1 MSQAPPRVYVAR
13 VDGYDHDALAA
24 AIGRGLD
31 HVGARLKGNVVA
43 KANWVFAHRGLSP
56 AACTRPEVAHAAF
69 EQLLRRDPDLYVLMC
84 GNSGLGVST
93 RRMCH
98 AARGE
103 HPRFRC
109 KGFAALPDLHR
120 GRVQIRPTDET
131 RYYRYQLSVGRP
143 MTDEERA
150 DPNAEVPPEAR
161 YWERVVTGWELQ
173 HADSVLFLPK
183 LKTNVLS
190 HGMSAATKL
199 QGIGF
204 LRDADRPTGHDWNNG
219 RRIAD
224 MLEVTD
230 PDLIITDAVDIGRGS
245 NQMTQVAHRLGVV
258 IVADNA
264 VAHDAVC
271 ARILGLDPADIPHL
285 RLASERGFGP
295 LSLTEIALETEEP
308 LERFATR
315 VRGFGVSGLMRVDAF
330 GEHFER
336 TTGAPFPLQIVA
348 GEPYDVPGSCGILLD
363 WLYTAF
369 DDPARRNPMKA
380 WPSASVFVG
389 DVDAEPEHD
398 VLYLVGDRAIAS
410 HGARCQRL
418 RTLFRMPPWLHRRI
432 RGVGAIARDLT
443 PEGNQLLVIELPG
456 DPPSHRDLILGFFF
470 GSRGRL
476 RATFLRL
483 DLIIE
488 SYLFGTLTTL
498 RRMLRNR
505 GGISVVHARKIAR
518 LADRPWR
525 VRWGQPE
532 RLKPRAVPPPL
543 PSPPTTEGA

>member
-1 MSQAPPRVYVAR
+1 MTEPFPRVYVAR
-13 VDGYDHDALAA
+13 VDRYDHDELVA

-31 HVGARLKGNVVA
+31 HVGTKLRGNVVA
-43 KANWVFAHRGLSP
+43 KANWVFAHRGLAP

-69 EQLLRRDPDLYVLMC
+69 EQLLQRDPDLYVLMC
-84 GNSGLGVST
+84 GNAGLGVST
-93 RRMCH
+93 RRMCS

-103 HPRFRC
+103 DPKFRR
-109 KGFAALPDLHR
+109 KGFAALPGLHR

-143 MTDEERA
+143 MTDDERA
-150 DPNAEVPPEAR
+150 DPDAELPAEAR

-204 LRDADRPTGHDWNNG
+204 LRDSDRLIGHDWNNG

-224 MLEVTD
+224 MLEITD
-230 PDLIITDAVDIGRGS
+230 PDLIITDAVDIGRGG
-245 NQMTQVAHRLGVV
+245 NQMTQAAHRLGV
-258 IVADNA
+258 ILVADNA

-271 ARILGLDPADIPHL
+271 AAILGLDPSTVPHL
-285 RLASERGFGP
+285 RIASERGFGP
-295 LSLTEIALETEEP
+295 LDLGAIALETEVP
-308 LERFATR
+308 IPTLAVR

-330 GEHFER
+330 GAHFER
-336 TTGAPFPLQIVA
+336 TTGTSFPLEIVA

-369 DDPARRNPMKA
+369 DDPARRDRMKA
-380 WPSASVFVG
+380 WPAASVFVG
-389 DVDAEPEHD
+389 AVEADPEHD
-398 VLYLVGDRAIAS
+398 VVYLVGDRAIAS
-410 HGARCQRL
+410 HAARTQRVRTWFHLPPRL
-418 RTLFRMPPWLHRRI
+418 RQLV
-432 RGVGAIARDLT
+432 RGVGTVARDRLAD
-443 PEGNQLLVIELPG
+443 GRLAWVIEIPG
-456 DPPSHRDLILGFFF
+456 HPPSHRDLILGFFL

-476 RATFLRL
+476 RASFLRL
-483 DLIIE
+483 DLILE
-488 SYLFGTLTTL
+488 SYLFGTLTSL
-498 RRMLRNR
+498 RRRLRNR

-525 VRWGQPE
+525 RRWSEPA
-532 RLKPRAVPPPL
+532 RLRRRAAPPPL
-543 PSPPTTEGA
+543 PAPPTAEGA